1 MEEDNIY
8 EYDDNNWPNK
18 DLRTAA
24 KGKERKGKVKALR
37 VLLSPMS
44 HLISY
49 LFPSFLP
56 RLIYLPPYIHTYIQ
70 LISYLDSFEL
80 QKQKKGPSPTPR
92 NKKVRSMAAS
102 LLCSNRI
109 LVLHNNSLAPRVEN
123 PLYPRSFLSQAKRNP
138 RRGKFC
144 VVAVTES
151 SKESS
156 NKKTEEEKESK
167 IPSWARPDS
176 DEPPPW
182 AQNET
187 ASQQQQQQGF
197 EIPFYLYLLASA
209 ITAIAAVSTYY

>member
-1 MEEDNIY
+1 MAEQRSKNSS
-8 EYDDNNWPNK
+8 K
-18 DLRTAA
+18 R
-24 KGKERKGKVKALR
+24 KGKERKGESFTS
-37 VLLSPMS
+37 SPLPS
-44 HLISY
+44 VSFDIIS
-49 LFPSFLP
+49 LSFLP
-56 RLIYLPPYIHTYIQ
+56 SSFNLFTTIHTYIQ